1 MAAGIHDI
9 TIEKGARFVM
19 DATYTS
25 NGTTPIDLTGYSGRG
40 QVKASALDA
49 TPIASFVVTI
59 PTPANGV
66 VRCVIE
72 ADDTELIPTTGTNYA
87 KLTQYYYDIEL
98 YTTADADVIRLLN
111 GKASVSPNIT
121 EPVA

>member
-1 MAAGIHDI
+1 MAAGVKDI
-9 TIEKGARFVM
+9 LIEKGARFVM

-40 QVKASALDA
+40 QIKASALDTTA
-49 TPIASFVVTI
+49 IVDFTITI

-72 ADDTELIPTTGTNYA
+72 ADDTASIPSTGTNYA
-87 KLTQYYYDIEL
+87 KLSTYYYDIEL
-98 YTTADADVIRLLN
+98 YTANDADVKRLLN
-111 GKASVSPNIT
+111 GRVTVSPNIT
-121 EPVA
+121 EAP